1 LIGVFESAF
10 TPIVQS
16 ALHHKLLTSTV
27 VAGDLAYT
35 WPSPK
40 DEYDLDKMKPYRQ
53 AEGWRR
59 EPIVSFAVFPG
70 LKLTLNNGWV
80 SKDYD
85 AVGALVRLWV
95 RPHISDFE
103 PRAPIP

>member
-1 LIGVFESAF
+1 LES
-10 TPIVQS
+10 S
-16 ALHHKLLTSTV
+16 NRRLHPLYNPLFITSFSCLPLLLV
-27 VAGDLAYT
+27 NLAYT

-70 LKLTLNNGWV
+70 LKLTLNNGWM